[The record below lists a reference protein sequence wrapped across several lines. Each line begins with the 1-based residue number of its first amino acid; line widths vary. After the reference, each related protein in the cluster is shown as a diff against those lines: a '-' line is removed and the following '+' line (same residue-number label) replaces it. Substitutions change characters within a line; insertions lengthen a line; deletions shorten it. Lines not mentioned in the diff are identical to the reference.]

1 MKGARAMSR
10 FSRSNASAILALA
23 FALLGSAGRSRAE
36 GIALGLKAGTLGA
49 GLDLTVGLAPALNL
63 RVGAQG
69 FSYSRTFTE
78 QGISYDGKA
87 DLRSA
92 WLLLDVHP
100 GGKGTRVSVGGV
112 YSRNKITGASPSS
125 GTVTVNGV
133 AYPVALVGT
142 IDGEAKANDVCPYIG
157 LGWGNAVRPGSPLRF
172 AFDVGVFYQGAPK
185 ISLAAHPAIPA
196 LVPPVFFADLEKER
210 QKTED
215 DVSKYKFYPVV
226 NLGLSYR
233 F

>member
-1 MKGARAMSR
+1 MSL
-10 FSRSNASAILALA
+10 FSRSNASTILAVA
-23 FALLGSAGRSRAE
+23 FALLGSAGRSQAQ

-49 GLDLTVGLAPALNL
+49 GLDLTVGLAPVFNL

-69 FSYSRTFTE
+69 FSLSRTFTE
-78 QGISYDGKA
+78 QEVSYDGKA

-100 GGKGTRVSVGGV
+100 SGKGTRLSVGGV
-112 YSRNKITGASPSS
+112 FSKNKVTGASPAS

-133 AYPVALVGT
+133 TYPIASVGT
-142 IDGEAKANDVCPYIG
+142 IDGEVTANDVCPYLG
-157 LGWGNAVRPGSPLRF
+157 LGWGNAVRPGSRVRF

-185 ISLAAHPAIPA
+185 VSLTAHPVNPA
-196 LVPPVFFADLEKER
+196 LVPPTFYADLEKER
-210 QKTED
+210 QKVED
-215 DVSKYKFYPVV
+215 DASKYKFYPAV

>member
-1 MKGARAMSR
+1 MSL
-10 FSRSNASAILALA
+10 FSRSNGSTILAVAL
-23 FALLGSAGRSRAE
+23 ALLASAGRSQAQ
-36 GIALGLKAGTLGA
+36 GIALGVKAGTLGA
-49 GLDLTVGLAPALNL
+49 GLDLTVGIAPVLNL

-69 FSYSRTFTE
+69 FSLSRTFTE
-78 QGISYDGKA
+78 QDIPYDGKA

-92 WLLLDVHP
+92 WLLLDIHP

-112 YSRNKITGASPSS
+112 YSRNKLTGTSPTK
-125 GTVTVNGV
+125 GTVTINGV
-133 AYPVALVGT
+133 AYPVALIGT
-142 IDGEAKANDVCPYIG
+142 IDGEATANDVCPYVG
-157 LGWGNAVRPGSPLRF
+157 LGWGNAVRPGSPVRF

-185 ISLAAHPAIPA
+185 VSLTAHPANPA
-196 LVPPVFFADLEKER
+196 LVPPAFFADLEKER

-215 DVSKYKFYPVV
+215 DASKYKFYPVV